1 MFAKEIQSIF
11 DKIFNKVFSIIFIV
25 VGFVLFVEGIPTKTI
40 EIDPTGP
47 GVTAFLHKTSPWPP
61 FMSNDEFVPNVKQA
75 IVTMSKSR
83 EMSYYCVELETTDGR
98 KVSITYKSLLHTFK
112 EILKDKI
119 NKSIQN
125 KTPFKQTFRETSF
138 LFLGFLFIVIS
149 LSMIF
154 SKQLKR
160 AYKEFLKEEEED
172 SENDKTTED

>member
-1 MFAKEIQSIF
+1 MIMFAKIIQSIF
-11 DKIFNKVFSIIFIV
+11 DKVFSIILIV
-25 VGFVLFVEGIPTKTI
+25 VGFVLLVEGIPTKTI

-75 IVTMSKSR
+75 VVTVSDSR
-83 EMSYYCVELETTDGR
+83 EMTYYYVELETTDGR
-98 KVSITYKSLLHTFK
+98 KVPITYKSMFSAFK

-138 LFLGFLFIVIS
+138 LFFGFLFIVVS

-154 SKQLKR
+154 SEQLKR
-160 AYKEFLKEEEED
+160 TYKEFLKEEDED
-172 SENDKTTED
+172 SENDNDRKTV